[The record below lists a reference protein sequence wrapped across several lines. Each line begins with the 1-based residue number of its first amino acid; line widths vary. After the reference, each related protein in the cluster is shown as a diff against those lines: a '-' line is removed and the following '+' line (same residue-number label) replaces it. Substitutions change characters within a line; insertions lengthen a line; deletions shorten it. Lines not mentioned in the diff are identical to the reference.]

1 MVDHT
6 ARPVPAACRGA
17 ARRHRVE
24 GGRRRELKIRFTD
37 AELDAITAR
46 AADAHVSV
54 QRFMVSSSLARR
66 PQPAVPVQLAAEV
79 ASLKRLIANLANN
92 VNQIAR
98 RLNSGGAPDA
108 GLPAAFGSVC
118 RAMNRLDVALAWFD
132 TPEAV
137 TGSMASHQGSGG
149 HQDPPRTAVP
159 PPPRNDP
166 PPGSPPPGTSP

>member
-1 MVDHT
+1 MVDHI

-24 GGRRRELKIRFTD
+24 GGRRRELKIRFTE

-54 QRFMVSSSLARR
+54 QRFMVGSALARR
-66 PQPAVPVQLAAEV
+66 AQPAVPVQLAAEV

-92 VNQIAR
+92 INQIAR

-108 GLPAAFGSVC
+108 GLTATADSVR
-118 RAMNRLDVALAWFD
+118 RAMNRLDIAIAWFD
-132 TPEAV
+132 SPQAATSTA
-137 TGSMASHQGSGG
+137 GQQGSGG
-149 HQDPPRTAVP
+149 HPDTPRTAAP
-159 PPPRNDP
+159 PHPRDDP
-166 PPGSPPPGTSP
+166 SAGLPSPGTPP